1 MKNYLLVSEGWFK
14 PHIWD
19 MASFCKNAC
28 DMAQLKMFGWR
39 LLEADAYVAYTQHVS
54 DD

>member
-1 MKNYLLVSEGWFK
+1 MKYYLLVSEGWFK
-14 PHIWD
+14 PHSIWD
-19 MASFCKNAC
+19 MASFCKNSC

-39 LLEADAYVAYTQHVS
+39 LLEADAVTCTQHVS